1 MSESYGYSTY
11 FNLVDSKGNN
21 LSQHYASDGFYYGT
35 SQPQFQY
42 YFDKNRN
49 LRSSSSDLLCAI
61 QTPGNAYTYFTQ
73 NCQAYGITTAVC
85 TIASGN
91 LQCADSSGKQF
102 FFGEY
107 QDGHIISSQGT
118 NAVWNPVTV
127 MVSPAS
133 R

>member
-11 FNLVDSKGNN
+11 FNLVDSKGNS
-21 LSQHYASDGFYYGT
+21 LFQRYASDGFYYGT
-35 SQPQFQY
+35 SQPQNQY

-49 LRSSSSDLLCAI
+49 LRSSSTDLLCAV
-61 QTPGNAYTYFTQ
+61 QTPDIAYTYFKQ
-73 NCQAYGITTAVC
+73 ICQTDDTTTAIC

-118 NAVWNPVTV
+118 NAVENPVTV